1 MNKNSTSPIFDDT
14 LDEYPE
20 VNQNDLNRAIRRR
33 SFVEVSK
40 KQNIT
45 IALDSDIIN
54 WFKEKSE
61 GKEYQSLINATLRD
75 VIARNP

>member
-1 MNKNSTSPIFDDT
+1 MNKNSTSPMSDDT
-14 LDEYPE
+14 IDEYPE
-20 VNQNDLNRAIRRR
+20 INQNDLNRAIRRR
-33 SFVEVSK
+33 NFVDVSE

-45 IALDSDIIN
+45 IALDSEIIN
-54 WFKEKSE
+54 WFKKKSE

>member
-1 MNKNSTSPIFDDT
+1 MNKNSTSPMSNDT

-54 WFKEKSE
+54 WFKEKSGE
-61 GKEYQSLINATLRD
+61 KEYQSLINATLRD
-75 VIARNP
+75 VIRRNP

>member
-1 MNKNSTSPIFDDT
+1 MSDDT
-14 LDEYPE
+14 IDEYPE
-20 VNQNDLNRAIRRR
+20 INQNDLNRAIRRR

-54 WFKEKSE
+54 WFKEKSGE
-61 GKEYQSLINATLRD
+61 KEYQSLINATLRD
-75 VIARNP
+75 VIMRNP

>member
-1 MNKNSTSPIFDDT
+1 MNKNSTSPISDDT
-14 LDEYPE
+14 IDEYPE
-20 VNQNDLNRAIRRR
+20 INQNDLNRAIRRR

-54 WFKEKSE
+54 WFKEKSGE
-61 GKEYQSLINATLRD
+61 KEYQSLINAALRD
-75 VIARNP
+75 VIMRNP